1 MGEFTQPL
9 ILTQY
14 KSFPRSMFEQV
25 VESVILLFVAV
36 DPIAL
41 IPIFASLTQG
51 LSKQEIKKVYIHA
64 SLVSLGI
71 LSAFWLFG
79 ASVLT
84 VMGISMSSFKIIGGL
99 FLVAI
104 AFQMVLE
111 QRQERRQNTADV
123 ALDDESL
130 QTLAIF
136 PIATPLIAGPGAMT
150 AALLLAEERSSDPIE
165 VMINFSPI
173 LIIVALAAI
182 AMWLSANLAKRVS
195 PTIIIVV
202 QKIFGILLGALAIE
216 FVVSGIRESF
226 NLIN

>member
-1 MGEFTQPL
+1 
-9 ILTQY
+9 
-14 KSFPRSMFEQV
+14 MFEQV

-79 ASVLT
+79 ASVLS

-150 AALLLAEERSSDPIE
+150 ASLLLAEERSSDPIE

>member
-1 MGEFTQPL
+1 MGFTQPL
-9 ILTQY
+9 IQIPFRL
-14 KSFPRSMFEQV
+14 SLLNMFDRV
-25 VESVILLFVAV
+25 IESIILLFVAV

-51 LSKQEIKKVYIHA
+51 LTKQECKKVYIHA
-64 SLVSLGI
+64 SLVAFGI

-79 ASVLT
+79 GSVLA

-99 FLVAI
+99 FLIAI

-130 QTLAIF
+130 QSLAIF

-150 AALLLAEERSSDPIE
+150 AALLIAEQRSSDPLEMI
-165 VMINFSPI
+165 INFTPI
-173 LIIVALAAI
+173 IFIIVLAAL
-182 AMWLSANLAKRVS
+182 AMWLSANLAKRVG
-195 PTIIIVV
+195 PTIIVV
-202 QKIFGILLGALAIE
+202 IQKIFGILLGALAIE

-226 NLIN
+226 NLLG